1 MRPEFPLRGDGP
13 ENSRG
18 HRVNKRV
25 RCLVADDHP
34 ALVAAVSSFLEAR
47 GFEVVG
53 HAADGYA
60 ALIGVQKTRPDVA
73 LIDYRMPRLEGR
85 ELLSR
90 LREEAPETLVAVYT
104 AAGDEQLVREAF
116 EAGARAVVLKDAPL
130 TDLARALETIQD
142 GEHYLDPALA
152 RDTLVTPRRDLPE
165 LTRREA
171 EVLALLADGLS
182 HQQIGQELSI
192 SAETVRTHVRK
203 ACERLDARTR
213 TQAVATALR
222 RGLLA

>member
-1 MRPEFPLRGDGP
+1 MSERPL
-13 ENSRG
+13 
-18 HRVNKRV
+18 

-34 ALVAAVSSFLEAR
+34 ALVAAISSFLEAH

-53 HAADGYA
+53 RAADGYS
-60 ALIGVQKTRPDVA
+60 ALLGVQESRPDVA
-73 LIDYRMPRLEGR
+73 LVDYRMPRLEGR
-85 ELLSR
+85 ELLAR

-104 AAGDEQLVREAF
+104 AAGDEHLVRDAF

-130 TDLARALETIQD
+130 TDLARALETIQA
-142 GEHYLDPALA
+142 GELYLDPALA
-152 RDTLVTPRRDLPE
+152 RDTLVAPKTDGRE
-165 LTRREA
+165 LTQRET
-171 EVLALLADGLS
+171 EVLALLAEGLS

>member
-1 MRPEFPLRGDGP
+1 MSERRLR
-13 ENSRG
+13 
-18 HRVNKRV
+18 
-25 RCLVADDHP
+25 CFVADDHP
-34 ALVAAVSSFLEAR
+34 ALVAAISSFLEAH

-53 HAADGYA
+53 RAADGYA
-60 ALIGVQKTRPDVA
+60 ALLGVQKKRPDVA
-73 LIDYRMPRLEGR
+73 LVDYRMPRLEGR

-90 LREEAPETLVAVYT
+90 LRAEAPETLVAVYT

-130 TDLARALETIQD
+130 TDLARALGTIQQ
-142 GEHYLDPALA
+142 GELYLDPALA
-152 RDTLVTPRRDLPE
+152 RDTLVGPRTDGKE
-165 LTRREA
+165 LTQRET

-203 ACERLDARTR
+203 ACERLGARTR

>member
-1 MRPEFPLRGDGP
+1 MSGRAL
-13 ENSRG
+13 
-18 HRVNKRV
+18 

-34 ALVAAVSSFLEAR
+34 ALIAAISSFLEEQ

-60 ALIGVQKTRPDVA
+60 AVLGVQETRPDVA
-73 LIDYRMPRLEGR
+73 LVDYRMPRLEGR
-85 ELLSR
+85 ELLTR
-90 LREEAPETLVAVYT
+90 LRDEAPETLVAVYT
-104 AAGDEQLVREAF
+104 AAGDEQLVRDAF

-130 TDLARALETIQD
+130 TDLARALETIQE
-142 GEHYLDPALA
+142 GERYLDPALV
-152 RDTLVTPRRDLPE
+152 RDALVTPKTDGPA
-165 LTRREA
+165 LTRRER
-171 EVLALLADGLS
+171 EVLTLLADGLS
-182 HQQIGQELSI
+182 HQEIGKELSI

-203 ACERLDARTR
+203 ACERLGARTR

>member
-1 MRPEFPLRGDGP
+1 MTRERAP
-13 ENSRG
+13 
-18 HRVNKRV
+18 

-34 ALVAAVSSFLEAR
+34 ALVAAISSFLEAR
-47 GFEVVG
+47 GFEIVG
-53 HAADGYA
+53 RAGDGYA
-60 ALIGVQKTRPDVA
+60 ALLGVQQTRPDVA
-73 LIDYRMPRLEGR
+73 LVDYRMPRLEGR
-85 ELLSR
+85 ELLAR
-90 LREEAPETLVAVYT
+90 LRDEAPETLVAVYT
-104 AAGDEQLVREAF
+104 AAGDEQLVRDAF

-130 TDLARALETIQD
+130 TDLARALQTIQE
-142 GEHYLDPALA
+142 GERYLDPALA
-152 RDTLVTPRRDLPE
+152 RDTLVAPRTDGKE

-182 HQQIGQELSI
+182 HQQIGQKLSI

>member
-1 MRPEFPLRGDGP
+1 MSERPL
-13 ENSRG
+13 
-18 HRVNKRV
+18 

-34 ALVAAVSSFLEAR
+34 ALVAAISSFLEAH

-53 HAADGYA
+53 RAADGYA
-60 ALIGVQKTRPDVA
+60 ALLGVRETQPDVA
-73 LIDYRMPRLEGR
+73 LVDYRMPRLEGR
-85 ELLSR
+85 ELLSQ
-90 LREEAPETLVAVYT
+90 LRDEAPETLVAVYT

-130 TDLARALETIQD
+130 TDLARALEAIQA
-142 GEHYLDPALA
+142 GELYLDPALA
-152 RDTLVTPRRDLPE
+152 RDTLIAPKTEAKE
-165 LTRREA
+165 LTQRET

-222 RGLLA
+222 LGLLA

>member
-1 MRPEFPLRGDGP
+1 MSERPL
-13 ENSRG
+13 
-18 HRVNKRV
+18 

-34 ALVAAVSSFLEAR
+34 ALVAAISSFLEAH

-53 HAADGYA
+53 RAADGYA
-60 ALIGVQKTRPDVA
+60 ALLGVRETQPDVA
-73 LIDYRMPRLEGR
+73 LVDYRMPRLEGR
-85 ELLSR
+85 ELLSQ
-90 LREEAPETLVAVYT
+90 LRDEAPETLVAVYT

-130 TDLARALETIQD
+130 TDLARALEAIQA
-142 GEHYLDPALA
+142 GELYLDPALA
-152 RDTLVTPRRDLPE
+152 RDTLIAPKTEAKE
-165 LTRREA
+165 LTQRET

>member
-1 MRPEFPLRGDGP
+1 MTHELPAASGRCRELGGGRMNERPP
-13 ENSRG
+13 
-18 HRVNKRV
+18 

-60 ALIGVQKTRPDVA
+60 ALIGVQETRPDVA
-73 LIDYRMPRLEGR
+73 LVDYRMPRLEGR

-130 TDLARALETIQD
+130 TDLARALETIRD
-142 GEHYLDPALA
+142 GVHYLDPALA
-152 RDTLVTPRRDLPE
+152 RDTPSRRSG
-165 LTRREA
+165 T
-171 EVLALLADGLS
+171 
-182 HQQIGQELSI
+182 
-192 SAETVRTHVRK
+192 
-203 ACERLDARTR
+203 ARS
-213 TQAVATALR
+213 
-222 RGLLA
+222 

>member
-1 MRPEFPLRGDGP
+1 MSERRL
-13 ENSRG
+13 
-18 HRVNKRV
+18 

-34 ALVAAVSSFLEAR
+34 ALVAAISSFLEVH

-53 HAADGYA
+53 RAADGYA
-60 ALIGVQKTRPDVA
+60 ALLGVQETRPDVA
-73 LIDYRMPRLEGR
+73 LVDYRMPRLEGR
-85 ELLSR
+85 ELLAR
-90 LREEAPETLVAVYT
+90 LRDEAPETLVAVYT

-130 TDLARALETIQD
+130 TDLARALETIQA
-142 GEHYLDPALA
+142 GECYLDPALA
-152 RDTLVTPRRDLPE
+152 RDALVGPRSDGK
-165 LTRREA
+165 LTQRET